1 MVERHID
8 RIIIYRFK
16 REIDTRTGYGV
27 FHLLLLS
34 MALNKSIELISN
46 LCLFELASLF
56 LGVIQSIRR
65 DKYVISVATKPASL

>member
-1 MVERHID
+1 MVERHIE